1 MILHDKISAQLPAW
15 RERMKSLVKEHGDV
29 VVDQVTVGQVVGG
42 MRDIK
47 SLLSDVSFVDPA
59 EGIRFRGLPIPELL
73 KALPKGRG
81 TKMPLV
87 GGLYYLLMVGEVPT
101 KEQAFEVEAEWA
113 KRAVVPDY
121 VYKMIKSMPKE
132 THPMTLFSQ
141 AVLALQNGSA
151 FARNYHTGMKKDVY
165 WEPALE
171 DSMDLTAKLPVIAA
185 FIYRM
190 KYFGET
196 RKPRYNPK
204 WDYGA
209 NFARMMGV
217 EDKKGYAEL
226 ARLYFILHSDH
237 ESGNVSAHTMHLVG
251 SALSDPFYSFSASL
265 DGLAG
270 PLHGLANQECLGWL
284 IDVKNQ
290 FGGVPTREQL
300 YKFAWDTLNSGK
312 VIPGYGHAVL
322 RVPDPRYMAQME
334 FAKARFPDDELL
346 RLAAL
351 VFEVVPQVLREQ
363 GKAKNPAPNVD
374 AISGTLQYYYGVREF
389 DFYTVLFGVGRALG
403 VTANYV
409 WARAARLADRAAQ
422 VRHHEDAGRSR
433 SERAAAGIAFPR
445 FDNKD
450 KADGACTVRF

>member
-1 MILHDKISAQLPAW
+1 MILHEKISAQLPEW
-15 RERMKSLVKEHGDV
+15 RERMKVLAKDHADL
-29 VVDQVTVGQVVGG
+29 VVDQVTVGQIVGG

-47 SLLSDVSFVDPA
+47 SLLTDVSFVDPA
-59 EGIRFRGLPIPELL
+59 EGIRFRGMSIPEVL
-73 KALPKGRG
+73 KALPKARAS
-81 TKMPLV
+81 KMPLV

-101 KEQAFEVEAEWA
+101 KEQALEVEAEWA
-113 KRAVVPDY
+113 KRAAVPDY
-121 VYKMIKSMPKE
+121 VYKMLKSMPRE
-132 THPMTLFSQ
+132 THPMTLISQ
-141 AVLALQNGSA
+141 AVLALQNDSA
-151 FARNYHTGMKKDVY
+151 FTKKYHEGMKKDVY

-171 DSMDLTAKLPVIAA
+171 DSLDLTAKLPVIAA
-185 FIYRM
+185 FIYRL

-196 RKPRYNPK
+196 KKPRYNPK
-204 WDYGA
+204 WDYGL
-209 NFARMMGV
+209 NFSKMMGV
-217 EDKKGYAEL
+217 ADKKGYAEL

-251 SALSDPFYSFSASL
+251 SALSDPYYSFSAAL
-265 DGLAG
+265 NGLAG

-290 FGGVPTREQL
+290 FGGVPTRDQL

-334 FAKARFPDDELL
+334 FAKKRFPEDELL
-346 RLAAL
+346 RLADL
-351 VFEVVPQVLREQ
+351 VFDVVPQVLREQ

-409 WARAARLADRAAQ
+409 WGRAL
-422 VRHHEDAGRSR
+422 GWPI
-433 SERAAAGIAFPR
+433 ERPKSMTTKMLEEEVQKSLQSA
-445 FDNKD
+445 
-450 KADGACTVRF
+450 